1 MSIIVVCP
9 NGHSLAVKEAFA
21 GKRGLCPK
29 CRAEIIIPSAEGDVL
44 SDDDIMGILGPH
56 DPDRSRGF
64 VLSEPEGMRART
76 SVHYAAQ
83 KVIVRGSEVGAGKK
97 CCDKCGEEIDA
108 GTHICPH
115 CHTYV
120 GGRA

>member
-9 NGHSLAVKEAFA
+9 NGHSLAVKDAFA
-21 GKRGLCPK
+21 GRRGLCPM
-29 CRAEIIIPSAEGDVL
+29 CRAEIAIPSAEGAML
-44 SDDDIMGILGPH
+44 SDEDIMGILGPH

-64 VLSEPEGMRART
+64 TVSESEGLRART
-76 SVHYAAQ
+76 TVHYAAQ
-83 KVIVRGSEVGAGKK
+83 KVVVRGTEKGMATKSCEK
-97 CCDKCGEEIDA
+97 CDAEIDA